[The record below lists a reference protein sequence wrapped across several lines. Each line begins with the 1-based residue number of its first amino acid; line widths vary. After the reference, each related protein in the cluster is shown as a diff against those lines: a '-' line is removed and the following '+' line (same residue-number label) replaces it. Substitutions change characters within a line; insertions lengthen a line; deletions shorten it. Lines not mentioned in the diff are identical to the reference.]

1 MFTSTFHVDQFGD
14 AVVVGFVVSI
24 VNVAQ
29 VILPAK
35 SVTINVYVHSVD
47 ITVQLVYGDQLS
59 IAPEILTSLNV
70 IV

>member
-35 SVTINVYVHSVD
+35 SVTINVYIQSVE
-47 ITVQLVYGDQLS
+47 IMSQLL
-59 IAPEILTSLNV
+59 
-70 IV
+70 